1 MIIIIIII
9 KLRLFHRN
17 CEQASFSL
25 FQIRF
30 AEVLL
35 KAGADPDIQREWCGT
50 PILHHS
56 IRSAEPKVFDL
67 LLRHGADPRKTDCDG
82 KTALHY
88 SANWGQ
94 TNIAKRLLAAG
105 LDPNEFDD
113 LESTPLSGALLLCKN
128 VETVELF
135 MRHTDISLRSP
146 ERGATA
152 AHSIHYG
159 HDPQAAYY
167 LTRLLKLG
175 VDKEAVCYC
184 SGTVLHETARIFDY
198 ECLQMCIDAGCNL
211 NAENQKGE
219 TALIQLLSD
228 TDTMCYNF
236 PIRYAK
242 GRTGSVE
249 MLINAG
255 ADVDIPDPQGRTP
268 LEWAVLKKNPTG
280 VRQLLQANCRVNIW
294 KDSIVASG
302 FMAAAVSSGDKDCA
316 TFIFGDSCSTADQ
329 QFFYDLSHTP
339 SAMVEGE
346 SIGLS
351 KPPLPL
357 SSLSRLVVRASLPR
371 KGPAFLKDVD
381 QLPFPRRLRNFVAL
395 RLSPSDQFKN

>member
-1 MIIIIIII
+1 M
-9 KLRLFHRN
+9 N
-17 CEQASFSL
+17 CEQTPSSV
-25 FQIRF
+25 FQVTF

-35 KAGADPDIQREWCGT
+35 KAGADPDIETDMCEA

-56 IRSAEPKVFDL
+56 IWSKELKVFDL
-67 LLRHGADPRKTDCDG
+67 LVQYGADLRKTDIDG
-82 KTALHY
+82 CTALHY
-88 SANWGQ
+88 SASAGA
-94 TNIAKRLLAAG
+94 TVIAKKLLDTG
-105 LDPNEFDD
+105 LELNTFDHVGQ
-113 LESTPLSGALLLCKN
+113 TPLSLALLTCDDG
-128 VETVELF
+128 ETVELF
-135 MRHTDISLRSP
+135 LRHADISLHYP
-146 ERGATA
+146 KTGATA
-152 AHSIHYG
+152 AHSIEFG
-159 HDPQAAYY
+159 HNPRAAYY
-167 LTRLLKLG
+167 LTRLFELG
-175 VDKEAVCYC
+175 LDKEAVDG
-184 SGTVLHETARIFDY
+184 SLGTVLCRTAQRLDV
-198 ECLQMCIDAGCNL
+198 ECFKICIDAGCNL
-211 NAENQKGE
+211 NTKNTRGE
-219 TALIQLLSD
+219 TALVNFLSD
-228 TDTMCYNF
+228 DSLMVTVD
-236 PIRYAK
+236 PIRHAK

-268 LEWAVLKKNPTG
+268 LDWAVLKKNPTG
-280 VRQLLQANCRVNIW
+280 VRQLLQANCRINIT
-294 KDSIVASG
+294 KDSSIASR
-302 FMAAAVSSGDKDCA
+302 FMAAAVSSGDEDCA

-381 QLPFPRRLRNFVAL
+381 QLPIPRRLRDFVAL